1 MLVKK
6 SDPMN
11 AIDLNDTLEKMETY
25 EFQLVKKSN
34 IRELLKLT
42 STALKNEREI
52 Q

>member
-11 AIDLNDTLEKMETY
+11 AIDLNDTLEKMETF

-42 STALKNEREI
+42 SIEQKNERGI
-52 Q
+52 P